1 MKIFNWAYQLF
12 KQLDFSNN
20 VSLYLNLIV
29 NLVILIVVC
38 YVLDFIFKK
47 LFIIILAIVATQTK
61 TTFDDFLVANKTA
74 KYIAHLVPL
83 LFIYK
88 TVPVI
93 LSKFTYWEDF
103 FEKGVKIYII
113 ILSLWITRSIFNSL
127 KDYLKHKPRFSD
139 KPIDSYIQ
147 VIMIVL
153 WIFGITALVLIM
165 FNTTMKTLLT
175 TFGAIS
181 ALIFLIFKDT
191 ILGFVA
197 SIQVSVNDM
206 VRIGDWITMDKFGA
220 DLMEHYETEM
230 RSTHHLSRNTTS
242 FYMRIL
248 RCVYRKA
255 VGEGLALPADPF
267 ENVYTG
273 VDKTSKR
280 AATLTDIKHIK
291 QLDLSD
297 HKSLEFARDI
307 FLFSFY
313 MRGMS
318 FIDLAYLRKKDLNS
332 GFVSY
337 SRRKTGKKLI
347 IRWEKQMQEIIDRYG
362 DSETQY
368 LLPII
373 EREDGTERRQYRNK
387 MLLVNR
393 KLKKIAA
400 RAGLTTP
407 LTMYVARHKW
417 EYYKNSTVY
426 I

>member
-1 MKIFNWAYQLF
+1 MVESTRVRSKRLSFSGKKTLSSFMQVNIASLRQSGKLRTSETYRATLNSFMKFMDGKDVL
-12 KQLDFSNN
+12 LSNMDAE
-20 VSLYLNLIV
+20 LMMGYE
-29 NLVILIVVC
+29 
-38 YVLDFIFKK
+38 
-47 LFIIILAIVATQTK
+47 T
-61 TTFDDFLVANKTA
+61 
-74 KYIAHLVPL
+74 
-83 LFIYK
+83 
-88 TVPVI
+88 
-93 LSKFTYWEDF
+93 
-103 FEKGVKIYII
+103 
-113 ILSLWITRSIFNSL
+113 
-127 KDYLKHKPRFSD
+127 YLKAQGAS
-139 KPIDSYIQ
+139 
-147 VIMIVL
+147 M
-153 WIFGITALVLIM
+153 
-165 FNTTMKTLLT
+165 NT
-175 TFGAIS
+175 
-181 ALIFLIFKDT
+181 
-191 ILGFVA
+191 V
-197 SIQVSVNDM
+197 
-206 VRIGDWITMDKFGA
+206 
-220 DLMEHYETEM
+220 
-230 RSTHHLSRNTTS
+230 S

-407 LTMYVARHKW
+407 LTMYVARHSWASIAKT
-417 EYYKNSTVY
+417 KNISIGIISEAMGHDSETTTQIY
-426 I
+426 LSSIQTNQIDNANRNILKDL

>member
-1 MKIFNWAYQLF
+1 MANMR
-12 KQLDFSNN
+12 
-20 VSLYLNLIV
+20 
-29 NLVILIVVC
+29 LV
-38 YVLDFIFKK
+38 K
-47 LFIIILAIVATQTK
+47 LK
-61 TTFDDFLVANKTA
+61 NR
-74 KYIAHLVPL
+74 P
-83 LFIYK
+83 
-88 TVPVI
+88 
-93 LSKFTYWEDF
+93 S
-103 FEKGVKIYII
+103 KGVFVFEYMQEQIERLRGQGKERTVETY
-113 ILSLWITRSIFNSL
+113 
-127 KDYLKHKPRFSD
+127 
-139 KPIDSYIQ
+139 Q
-147 VIMIVL
+147 
-153 WIFGITALVLIM
+153 
-165 FNTTMKTLLT
+165 
-175 TFGAIS
+175 S
-181 ALIFLIFKDT
+181 ALNSFMKFRDGIDLCFDE
-191 ILGFVA
+191 
-197 SIQVSVNDM
+197 
-206 VRIGDWITMDKFGA
+206 MDA
-220 DLMEHYETEM
+220 A
-230 RSTHHLSRNTTS
+230 

-407 LTMYVARHKW
+407 LTMYVARHSWASIAKT
-417 EYYKNSTVY
+417 KNISIGIISEAMGHDSETTTQIY
-426 I
+426 LSSIQTNQIDNANRNILKDL

>member
-1 MKIFNWAYQLF
+1 MW
-12 KQLDFSNN
+12 
-20 VSLYLNLIV
+20 
-29 NLVILIVVC
+29 
-38 YVLDFIFKK
+38 
-47 LFIIILAIVATQTK
+47 
-61 TTFDDFLVANKTA
+61 
-74 KYIAHLVPL
+74 
-83 LFIYK
+83 
-88 TVPVI
+88 
-93 LSKFTYWEDF
+93 
-103 FEKGVKIYII
+103 
-113 ILSLWITRSIFNSL
+113 
-127 KDYLKHKPRFSD
+127 
-139 KPIDSYIQ
+139 
-147 VIMIVL
+147 
-153 WIFGITALVLIM
+153 
-165 FNTTMKTLLT
+165 
-175 TFGAIS
+175 
-181 ALIFLIFKDT
+181 
-191 ILGFVA
+191 
-197 SIQVSVNDM
+197 
-206 VRIGDWITMDKFGA
+206 
-220 DLMEHYETEM
+220 
-230 RSTHHLSRNTTS
+230 
-242 FYMRIL
+242 
-248 RCVYRKA
+248 YRKA

-407 LTMYVARHKW
+407 LTMYVARHSWASIAKT
-417 EYYKNSTVY
+417 KNISIGIISEAMGHDSETTTQIY
-426 I
+426 LSSIQTNQIDNANRNILKDL

>member
-1 MKIFNWAYQLF
+1 MANMR
-12 KQLDFSNN
+12 
-20 VSLYLNLIV
+20 
-29 NLVILIVVC
+29 LV
-38 YVLDFIFKK
+38 K
-47 LFIIILAIVATQTK
+47 LK
-61 TTFDDFLVANKTA
+61 NR
-74 KYIAHLVPL
+74 P
-83 LFIYK
+83 
-88 TVPVI
+88 
-93 LSKFTYWEDF
+93 S
-103 FEKGVKIYII
+103 KGVFVFEYMQEQIERLRGQGKERTVETY
-113 ILSLWITRSIFNSL
+113 
-127 KDYLKHKPRFSD
+127 
-139 KPIDSYIQ
+139 Q
-147 VIMIVL
+147 
-153 WIFGITALVLIM
+153 
-165 FNTTMKTLLT
+165 
-175 TFGAIS
+175 S
-181 ALIFLIFKDT
+181 ALNSFMKFRDGIDLCFDE
-191 ILGFVA
+191 
-197 SIQVSVNDM
+197 
-206 VRIGDWITMDKFGA
+206 MDA

-347 IRWEKQMQEIIDRYG
+347 IRWEKQMQEIIDRYR

-407 LTMYVARHKW
+407 LTMYVARHSWASIAKT
-417 EYYKNSTVY
+417 KNISIGIISEAMGHDSETTTQIY
-426 I
+426 LSSIQTNQIDNTNRNILKDL